1 MFDLRY
7 DNLAVNYL
15 VALPPGWEPG
25 EGSDLVGST
34 QHCYTGGSP
43 ASEKRQDNNVSIEYI
58 ANTLT
63 GPTDRLS
70 LLINTGANEK
80 GEDVAHFSLPI
91 TADLFFNI
99 NQVLGGYR

>member
-1 MFDLRY
+1 MIYFLRY

-15 VALPPGWEPG
+15 VALPPGWEAG

-34 QHCYTGGSP
+34 QHCYTGGSL
-43 ASEKRQDNNVSIEYI
+43 ASQKRQDNNVSIEYI
-58 ANTLT
+58 ANTL
-63 GPTDRLS
+63 GQQTDY

-80 GEDVAHFSLPI
+80 GDDVAHFSLPI

-99 NQVLGGYR
+99 NQVVGRYR

>member
-1 MFDLRY
+1 MAERRDRTIM
-7 DNLAVNYL
+7 L
-15 VALPPGWEPG
+15 VLNILQTHWAN
-25 EGSDLVGST
+25 
-34 QHCYTGGSP
+34 
-43 ASEKRQDNNVSIEYI
+43 RQII
-58 ANTLT
+58 
-63 GPTDRLS
+63 